1 MTQFVYLS
9 NALSG
14 TISRYKLDDGKLTLL
29 GETDVDDMVMPMTI
43 SHCQNFL
50 YAAVRCEPYRLVQFR
65 IDKQSGELTKE
76 SELEVDESI
85 VSLDTNSTNKWLLA
99 ASFNQ
104 NRLVVNSL
112 EESGCCSDNTTV
124 IQHQA
129 HCHMFRFS
137 PDEKWMVATEF
148 GRDKIYVYPSPKIDG
163 TSMVA
168 KFEYDFP
175 KNSGPRH
182 IVFAPCGEF
191 LYVLTEMSATVTTF
205 AFDSKK
211 GILHFVAETPILPL
225 EELGLEKGLPPSE
238 RVEND
243 VRRVWAADIHITQNG
258 RFVFVSERTLSVIV
272 CLEIS
277 ADDPA
282 PQYLKHFPVELQPRS
297 FFITHDDQYLLVS
310 GELAEELGLYI
321 LDARTGTVKRVSSA
335 NCGEGAAWVC
345 ATAF

>member
-14 TISRYKLDDGKLTLL
+14 TISRYKLEGGKLILL

-65 IDKQSGELTKE
+65 IDKQSGDLTKE
-76 SELEVDESI
+76 SEREVDESI
-85 VSLDTNSTNKWLLA
+85 VSLDTDSTNKWLLA

-104 NRLVVNSL
+104 NRLRLNSL
-112 EESGCCSDNTTV
+112 EESGRISDKTIS

-148 GRDKIYVYPSPKIDG
+148 GRDKIYIYPSPQLHGLAI
-163 TSMVA
+163 A
-168 KFEYDFP
+168 PNYEYEFSKD
-175 KNSGPRH
+175 SGPRH
-182 IVFAPCGEF
+182 IVFSLCGTL
-191 LYVLTEMSATVTTF
+191 LYILTEMTATVTTF
-205 AFDSKK
+205 TFDKEK
-211 GILHFVAETPILPL
+211 GTLHFIAETQILPL
-225 EELGLEKGLPPSE
+225 EELGLEKGLPPAN

-243 VRRVWAADIHITQNG
+243 VPRVWAADIQITQNG
-258 RFVFVSERTLSVIV
+258 RFLFVSERTLSVIV

-277 ADDPA
+277 PNDPV
-282 PQYLKHFPVELQPRS
+282 PQYLNHYPVEQQPRS
-297 FFITHDDQYLLVS
+297 FMITHDDQHLLIS
-310 GELAEELGLYI
+310 GELADELGLYS
-321 LDARTGTVKRVSSA
+321 LDSTTGKIERISSA
-335 NCGEGAAWVC
+335 PCGEGAAWVC
-345 ATAF
+345 ATR

>member
-14 TISRYKLDDGKLTLL
+14 TISRYKLEDAKLILL
-29 GETDVDDMVMPMTI
+29 GETDVDEMVMPMTI

-50 YAAVRCEPYRLVQFR
+50 YAAVRCEPYRLVQFK
-65 IDKQSGELTKE
+65 IDQQSGDLTKE

-85 VSLDTNSTNKWLLA
+85 VSLDTDSTNKWLLA

-104 NRLVVNSL
+104 NRLIANLL
-112 EESGCCSDNTTV
+112 EKSGRISDKAML

-168 KFEYDFP
+168 EFEYDFP

-182 IVFAPCGEF
+182 IVFSPCGAF

-205 AFDSKK
+205 AFDTNK
-211 GILHFVAETPILPL
+211 GRLHFIAETPILPL
-225 EELGLEKGLPPSE
+225 EELGLEKGLPPSK

-243 VRRVWAADIHITQNG
+243 VPRVWAADIHITQNG
-258 RFVFVSERTLSVIV
+258 RFLFVSERTLSVIV
-272 CLEIS
+272 CLEV
-277 ADDPA
+277 APDDSV
-282 PQYLKHFPVELQPRS
+282 PQYLKHFPVEQQPRS
-297 FFITHDDQYLLVS
+297 FMITHDDQYLLVS
-310 GELAEELGLYI
+310 GELAGELGLYS
-321 LDARTGTVKRVSSA
+321 LDSTTGKIERISSA
-335 NCGEGAAWVC
+335 PCGDGAAWVC
-345 ATAF
+345 ATR